1 MPQFR
6 RHNTSGLHRTFAL
19 RRPVLIPP
27 QQIRGATRSGSIH
40 MFSTFRTLLLV
51 GIALPLA
58 TGFAFAQ
65 TAPTVSPAPSA
76 APSANVSGQ
85 TSVAAPAASANVST
99 KSSVAAP
106 GTSTTATT
114 SAKTTK
120 DLGAFKATPAEK
132 KATHEKTS
140 ALTPSGKTDAVKT
153 PPITPK
159 H

>member
-1 MPQFR
+1 
-6 RHNTSGLHRTFAL
+6 
-19 RRPVLIPP
+19 
-27 QQIRGATRSGSIH
+27 
-40 MFSTFRTLLLV
+40 MFSTFRTLLLAGV
-51 GIALPLA
+51 ALPLA

-76 APSANVSGQ
+76 SVSGQ

-114 SAKTTK
+114 STKTAKE
-120 DLGAFKATPAEK
+120 LGAVKATPAEK

-140 ALTPSGKTDAVKT
+140 AATPSGRTDAVKT
-153 PPITPK
+153 AAITPK
-159 H
+159 KHVVKKQTVTPAATAPKADDAAKKL